1 MQKKTRCAWAG
12 ELPIYVAYHDDEW
25 GRPVHDAQKLFE
37 MLILEGMQAGLSWLT
52 VLKKREALRAAF
64 DGFDPHKVALYTD
77 DKLRR
82 LMADE
87 GIIRNRLKIAA
98 AVTNAQAFL
107 KVQQACGSFDAF
119 LWRYVDHTPVVGR
132 WQRPEDVPASTPLSQ
147 QISRDLKK
155 LGFKFV
161 GPTVVYA
168 FLQST
173 GVVNDHLADCFV
185 LRETQP

>member
-1 MQKKTRCAWAG
+1 M
-12 ELPIYVAYHDDEW
+12 
-25 GRPVHDAQKLFE
+25 
-37 MLILEGMQAGLSWLT
+37 
-52 VLKKREALRAAF
+52 
-64 DGFDPHKVALYTD
+64 
-77 DKLRR
+77 
-82 LMADE
+82 
-87 GIIRNRLKIAA
+87 
-98 AVTNAQAFL
+98 TNAQAFL

-119 LWRYVDHTPVVGR
+119 LWRYVDHAPVVGR
-132 WQRPEDVPASTPLSQ
+132 LQRPEDVPASTPLSQ